1 MKILIVEDHLKI
13 NRLLA
18 SFARSEN
25 HRVTQTYDVESALD
39 QLANQSYDV
48 IITDLMLP
56 KMQGEDLI
64 KAVRKISDVYII
76 VISAKVDRDD
86 RIDVLKLGAD
96 DYLTK
101 PFSVEEVMIKLKN
114 VERRINQQKPTFLS
128 FNQGQLKVMPLKRQ
142 VTFNEKLLDLT
153 KYEYDVLIYI
163 ITNAK
168 QILSRD
174 QIIDYVSNDSE
185 AFDRVIDAYIKN
197 LRKKLK
203 DNPKDPKYIKTHYG
217 VGYQFIGDLDD

>member
-25 HRVTQTYDVESALD
+25 HQVTQTYDVETALESLGH
-39 QLANQSYDV
+39 QAYDV

-76 VISAKVDRDD
+76 VISAKVDTDD

-114 VERRINQQKPTFLS
+114 VERRIHQEKPTFLS
-128 FNQGQLKVMPLKRQ
+128 FNQGELKIMPLKRD
-142 VTFNEKLLDLT
+142 VTLNGQLLDLT
-153 KYEYDVLIYI
+153 KYEYDVLLYL
-163 ITNAK
+163 ITNTN

-174 QIIDYVSNDSE
+174 QIIDYLSNDSQ
-185 AFDRVIDAYIKN
+185 AYDRVIDAYIKN

-203 DNPKDPKYIKTHYG
+203 DKPKDPSYIKTHYG
-217 VGYQFIGDLDD
+217 VGYQFIGDIDD

>member
-1 MKILIVEDHLKI
+1 MKILIVEDYLKI

-18 SFARSEN
+18 SFARTED
-25 HRVTQTYDVESALD
+25 HIVTQTYDVETALD
-39 QLANQSYDV
+39 SLSNQSFDV

-64 KAVRKISDVYII
+64 KAVREISDVYII
-76 VISAKVDRDD
+76 VISAKVDTDD

-101 PFSVEEVMIKLKN
+101 PFSVKEVMIKLKN
-114 VERRINQQKPTFLS
+114 IERRIKQVQPTFLS
-128 FNQGQLKVMPLKRQ
+128 YNQKELVVMPFKRE
-142 VTFNEKLLDLT
+142 VLLNDELLVLT
-153 KYEYDVLIYI
+153 KYEYEVLMYLINN
-163 ITNAK
+163 TN

-174 QIIDYVSNDSE
+174 QIIDHISNDSE
-185 AFDRVIDAYIKN
+185 AFDRVIDVYIKN

-203 DNPKDPKYIKTHYG
+203 DNSKLPKYIKTHYG

>member
-18 SFARSEN
+18 SFARSED
-25 HRVTQTYDVESALD
+25 HIVTQTYDVETALEK
-39 QLANQSYDV
+39 LTNLSYDI

-56 KMQGEDLI
+56 KLQGEDLI
-64 KAVRKISDVYII
+64 KAVREISDVYII
-76 VISAKVDRDD
+76 VISAKVDTDD

-114 VERRINQQKPTFLS
+114 VERRIKHQQPTFLS
-128 FNQGQLKVMPLKRQ
+128 YNHMALKIIPLKRE
-142 VTFNEKLLDLT
+142 VILNDEYLDLT
-153 KYEYDVLIYI
+153 KYEYEVLMYL
-163 ITNAK
+163 ITNTN

-174 QIIDYVSNDSE
+174 QIIDHLSNENDV
-185 AFDRVIDAYIKN
+185 FDRVIDVYIKN

-203 DNPKDPKYIKTHYG
+203 DNPKKPRYIKTHYG